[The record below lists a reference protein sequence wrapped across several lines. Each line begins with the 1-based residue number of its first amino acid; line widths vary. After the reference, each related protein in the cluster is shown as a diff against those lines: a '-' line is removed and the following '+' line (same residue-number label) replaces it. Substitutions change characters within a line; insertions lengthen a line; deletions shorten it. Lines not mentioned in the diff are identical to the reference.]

1 MMDVSDIVL
10 RSVPTVTVHA
20 SLREVAEI
28 MAQRG
33 GGAVLVVDDEGKV
46 MGVVTEAVLADAL
59 NTVVGASEPVVG
71 PRRSRGHRDPRHPA
85 LQRHAPER
93 HVRARAS

>member
-1 MMDVSDIVL
+1 MMDVRDIVL
-10 RSVPTVTVHA
+10 RSVPTVTVDA

-59 NTVVGASEPVVG
+59 NTLTEASGSVERT
-71 PRRSRGHRDPRHPA
+71 RRSRGHRDPRHPA
-85 LQRHAPER
+85 LRRHAPER
-93 HVRARAS
+93 HARARAG